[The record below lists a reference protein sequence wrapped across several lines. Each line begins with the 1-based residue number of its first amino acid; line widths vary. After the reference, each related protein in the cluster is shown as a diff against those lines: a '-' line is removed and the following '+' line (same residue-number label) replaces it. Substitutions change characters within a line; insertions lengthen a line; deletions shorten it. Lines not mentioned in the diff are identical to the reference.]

1 MKVRLDL
8 PYFWLKACLILHL
21 LFFPSNMRN
30 LCKMRLNGNAMP
42 DIQYIHNNVCYHYHC
57 FCYFKV
63 FIRYACFPKSLPPTT
78 LLVNVSFL
86 WPPLPE
92 HPAWWG
98 PVSTLPDDSSLT
110 PWFPRVLGIPGFV
123 LSSSHVL
130 SLYQPFHP
138 WRYYLQKKTARN
150 PKWNSFPRR
159 KSNYTPQPSAPA
171 VDAGLSHS
179 PQSPELGFLTDPA
192 TEGSQTWKK
201 FP

>member
-42 DIQYIHNNVCYHYHC
+42 DIQYIHNNVRYHYHC

-123 LSSSHVL
+123 LSFSHVL
-130 SLYQPFHP
+130 SLCTSRSILEDIICKKKLPGTQSETPFPGERAITPHNP
-138 WRYYLQKKTARN
+138 QHQQWTLDSLTA
-150 PKWNSFPRR
+150 
-159 KSNYTPQPSAPA
+159 PSLP
-171 VDAGLSHS
+171 S
-179 PQSPELGFLTDPA
+179 
-192 TEGSQTWKK
+192 
-201 FP
+201 